1 MSSLSFIVISL
12 IIFDITVLNEE
23 LLLYVLINPIKILS
37 GYDSNDKLIIN
48 LEYKTNEITFILN
61 NVIKKIDI

>member
-23 LLLYVLINPIKILS
+23 LLLYVLINPIKILNEFLIFS
-37 GYDSNDKLIIN
+37 WKIISKLLAFISFVFIISFSEE
-48 LEYKTNEITFILN
+48 LFFL
-61 NVIKKIDI
+61 